1 MVGSTAGWA
10 KCKTIQIK
18 VVGAVE
24 DHETDGATV
33 RIEIYPSP
41 RKDVVNQR
49 ALVSPDSEGKF
60 AASVPFLTLN
70 SGGLFGTGLFARD
83 CSRRPDMVVV
93 SLIEDGNVVTA
104 RRLIVT
110 SSDLESDSAGNYR
123 LKEPVI
129 LKR

>member
-1 MVGSTAGWA
+1 MVEGERRMVKARIVLLVLGATFVGSTSGWA
-10 KCKTIQIK
+10 KCKTVQIK
-18 VVGAVE
+18 VEGAVE

-70 SGGLFGTGLFARD
+70 SGGLFGTGLFAHD
-83 CSRRPDMVVV
+83 CSR
-93 SLIEDGNVVTA
+93 
-104 RRLIVT
+104 
-110 SSDLESDSAGNYR
+110 
-123 LKEPVI
+123 
-129 LKR
+129 